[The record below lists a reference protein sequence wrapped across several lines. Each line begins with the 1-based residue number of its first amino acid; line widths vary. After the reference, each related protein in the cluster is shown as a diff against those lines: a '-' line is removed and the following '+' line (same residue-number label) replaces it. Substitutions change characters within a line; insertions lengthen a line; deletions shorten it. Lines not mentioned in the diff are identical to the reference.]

1 VSFTHLTFWDRA
13 QLFLL
18 RMLSIGLGLIDR
30 IFRIDWGERALER
43 MSRRWETRLEQLDAS
58 LARLEQEREQIQS
71 QSEALAIHAAAIYL
85 AARNL
90 TQDKLQFDPS
100 ISHDDEILDATID
113 LLVKERL
120 ASIETEEVAAG
131 RFVYTIEPDW
141 TAILT
146 KLRASASE
154 ADPEIAEWFE
164 EGIRFI
170 DEEFLPQV
178 QARGEQDPS
187 NLHQE

>member
-1 VSFTHLTFWDRA
+1 
-13 QLFLL
+13 
-18 RMLSIGLGLIDR
+18 
-30 IFRIDWGERALER
+30 E
-43 MSRRWETRLEQLDAS
+43 
-58 LARLEQEREQIQS
+58 
-71 QSEALAIHAAAIYL
+71 
-85 AARNL
+85 
-90 TQDKLQFDPS
+90 
-100 ISHDDEILDATID
+100 
-113 LLVKERL
+113 
-120 ASIETEEVAAG
+120 AG

-141 TAILT
+141 TAILA